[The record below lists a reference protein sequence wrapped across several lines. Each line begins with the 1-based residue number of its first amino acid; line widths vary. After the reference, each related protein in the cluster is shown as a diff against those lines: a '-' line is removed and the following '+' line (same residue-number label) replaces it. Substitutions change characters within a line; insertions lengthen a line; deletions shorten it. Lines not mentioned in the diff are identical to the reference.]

1 MTARRSHSVLL
12 RSRAL
17 LLDIDGVLTTTSTP
31 DMSLDR
37 ELLRRFRSLIDRCPP
52 LSVVL
57 SSDWRLVPELLTL
70 VRREIDICDI
80 TPDLP
85 GRSRGEE
92 VALWLN
98 RHPVIQ
104 TFVILDDRDD
114 FTPEQL
120 PQLVRTTL
128 NRGLTPELADRV
140 ATLFA

>member
-1 MTARRSHSVLL
+1 MLL
-12 RSRAL
+12 KSRAL
-17 LLDIDGVLTTTSTP
+17 FLDIDGVLTTISTP

-37 ELLRRFRSLIDRCPP
+37 ELLRRFRCLIDRCPP
-52 LSVVL
+52 LSIVL
-57 SSDWRLVPELLTL
+57 SSDWRLVPELLAL
-70 VRREIDICDI
+70 VRCEIDICDI

-98 RHPVIQ
+98 RQPVVQ

-114 FTPEQL
+114 FTTDQL

-140 ATLFA
+140 AALFA